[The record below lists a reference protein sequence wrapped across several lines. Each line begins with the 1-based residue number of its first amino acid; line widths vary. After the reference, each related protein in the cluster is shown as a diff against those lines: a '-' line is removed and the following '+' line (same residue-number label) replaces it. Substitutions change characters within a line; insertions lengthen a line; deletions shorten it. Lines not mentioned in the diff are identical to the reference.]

1 MDRLSERQLNRA
13 TLHRQLLL
21 HRAARPARDAI
32 EHLAGLQAQA
42 PLAPYVGLRTRL
54 ARFGHDDL
62 KDLLTERTV
71 VRAHLMRN
79 TVHLMTATD
88 FLRFRPLFQPLMERA
103 LAGNFGRNLDG
114 VDLAELRALAQTL
127 LAGTP
132 LTRTQL
138 ADQLSTRWPGH
149 DPASLAYAATH
160 LLPLVQAPPRGLWG
174 SSGRAAFVL
183 ASAWLADPQ
192 PGDPRP
198 GGPSADGPTAYNSV
212 ADDPARAAEQLVL
225 RYLAAYGPASVGDVQ
240 TWCGLSRLRAVTER
254 LRPQLCVFTGPS
266 GAELLDLP
274 DAPRPDAD
282 VPAPPRFLP
291 EYDNLLLSFA
301 DRGRVIRGARPVPLP
316 PGNGATTG
324 TLLIDGFWEG
334 EWTIT
339 RDRDRAVLEVRPH
352 RRLNGLEQDAITAE
366 GSGLLEFTVPAARAA
381 PAARTAPSAGHDV
394 RITPVS

>member
-1 MDRLSERQLNRA
+1 MDRLTERQLNRA
-13 TLHRQLLL
+13 TLRRQLLL
-21 HRAARPARDAI
+21 HRAARPAADAI

-42 PLAPYVGLRTRL
+42 PLAPHVGLWTRL
-54 ARFGHDDL
+54 AGFGHDDL
-62 KDLLTERTV
+62 KDLLTERAV

-79 TVHLMTATD
+79 TVHLVTAAD

-114 VDLAELRALAQTL
+114 VDLAELRAFAQTL

-132 LTRTQL
+132 LTRTEL
-138 ADQLSTRWPGH
+138 ADQLSARWPDH
-149 DPASLAYAATH
+149 HPASLAYAATH

-174 SSGRAAFVL
+174 SSGRAVFVL
-183 ASAWLADPQ
+183 ASAWLAGTQ

-198 GGPSADGPTAYNSV
+198 GGLTAYNNV
-212 ADDPARAAEQLVL
+212 ADDPARATEQLVL
-225 RYLAAYGPASVGDVQ
+225 RYLAAYGPATVGDVQ
-240 TWCGLSRLRAVTER
+240 TWCGLSRLHAVTER
-254 LRPQLCVFTGPS
+254 LGPRLRAFTGPD

-301 DRGRVIRGARPVPLP
+301 GRGRVIRGARPVPLP

-324 TLLIDGFWEG
+324 TLLVDGCWEG
-334 EWTIT
+334 EWTT
-339 RDRDRAVLEVRPH
+339 ARDGDRAVLAVRPY

-366 GSGLLEFTVPAARAA
+366 GSRLLDFTARA
-381 PAARTAPSAGHDV
+381 AGHDV